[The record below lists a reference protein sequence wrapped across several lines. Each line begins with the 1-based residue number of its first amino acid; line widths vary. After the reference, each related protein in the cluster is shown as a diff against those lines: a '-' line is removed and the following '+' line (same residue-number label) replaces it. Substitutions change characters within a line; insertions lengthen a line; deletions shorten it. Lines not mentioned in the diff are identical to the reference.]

1 MTRPTKRKRGQGR
14 KSKPKQVRPRL
25 NENADPKVG
34 KSGAMPLITPNV
46 NDSLVIQKLN
56 TTAAGELAVDS
67 LVLHPQQSLP
77 ELRLAL
83 VNVYWKAAKERQ
95 MSKATKSQLKNAK
108 SVVSQWTQ
116 VLKSLERIITD
127 GRGSLRMLLEGHP
140 VDDNK
145 GERELNEFA
154 SVCWQI
160 RMDATPPF
168 TALQSAI
175 KTEKSKQ
182 TNAGERRKRLRTLVD
197 ALADWWQS
205 LGGSLAPT
213 VDANRRDDAPAVV
226 HGRHGAF
233 LALALALLCRVD
245 VFKESEV
252 EAAVTNVHEKRLAP
266 TSSGD
271 RD

>member
-1 MTRPTKRKRGQGR
+1 M
-14 KSKPKQVRPRL
+14 PKQARPRL
-25 NENADPKVG
+25 NENTDPRVG
-34 KSGAMPLITPNV
+34 KSSAMPLITPNV

-56 TTAAGELAVDS
+56 TTAAGGLALDA
-67 LVLHPQQSLP
+67 LVLNPQQSVP

-95 MSKATKSQLKNAK
+95 ASKATKSQLKNAK
-108 SVVSQWTQ
+108 SAVSQWAQ

-140 VDDNK
+140 LDDNK

-168 TALQSAI
+168 MALQSAI
-175 KTEKSKQ
+175 NTEKSKQ

-213 VDANRRDDAPAVV
+213 VDANRRDDGPAVV
-226 HGRHGAF
+226 HGRHGPF
-233 LALALALLCRVD
+233 LALALALFSRVD

-266 TSSGD
+266 TSSAI

>member
-1 MTRPTKRKRGQGR
+1 M
-14 KSKPKQVRPRL
+14 PKQARPRL
-25 NENADPKVG
+25 TENTDPKVG

-56 TTAAGELAVDS
+56 TTAAGGLALDA
-67 LVLHPQQSLP
+67 LVPNPQQSVP

-95 MSKATKSQLKNAK
+95 VSKATKSQLKNAK
-108 SVVSQWTQ
+108 SAISQWAH

-140 VDDNK
+140 LDDNK

-160 RMDATPPF
+160 RMDATPLF
-168 TALQSAI
+168 MALQSAI
-175 KTEKSKQ
+175 NTEKSKQ
-182 TNAGERRKRLRTLVD
+182 TNAGERRKRLRTLVE

-213 VDANRRDDAPAVV
+213 VDANRRDDGPAVV
-226 HGRHGAF
+226 HGRHSAF
-233 LALALALLCRVD
+233 LTFALALFCEVD

-252 EAAVTNVHEKRLAP
+252 EAAVTNVHERRLAP